1 MGQVHELRRENFNGR
16 SVKMISASSIER
28 VMKCE
33 LSTLLPQVER
43 DSADSLRGTVVH
55 EFLRN
60 VNAIGYVEALAKVP
74 ADYHETCA
82 NIDVDELPTCGAS
95 YAAEVAFILDTTT
108 GKARVVGENIGR
120 NYPAHGPL
128 EIPGTADVV
137 GVGDDFALI
146 IDYKGRWSNATKAS
160 DNWQLRALAVMA
172 CRAYGKSRAIVGIYR
187 VGETTWR
194 DVAELSEM
202 DIDIAEMELR
212 DLMKRMATVTRE
224 TAKVAEGEHCR
235 YCPAFDSCP
244 AKQTLVRSFANV
256 VESHAAVA
264 IDTMDDDARLEVWNK
279 IDALEDVLKRAKA
292 LMRESIERKPIRV
305 GDRIIAM
312 VEEERRSVNCEIAE
326 SVVEQMMGMD
336 YAANVGER
344 KTTLTRIG
352 EVATE
357 YAKANGQK
365 AAALK
370 KTVEAAIL
378 DKGGIS
384 VSKFSKVK
392 ELSASKIALQNS

>member
-1 MGQVHELRRENFNGR
+1 
-16 SVKMISASSIER
+16 MISASSIER
-28 VMKCE
+28 IMKCE
-33 LSTLLPQVER
+33 LSALLPQVES
-43 DSADSLRGTVVH
+43 DSADSLRGSIVH

-74 ADYHETCA
+74 NDYRETCA

-95 YAAEVAFILDTTT
+95 YAAEVAFILDTAT
-108 GKARVVGENIGR
+108 GAARVVGENIGR
-120 NYPAHGPL
+120 KYPPHGPL

-137 GVGDDFALI
+137 GVGSDFVLV
-146 IDYKGRWSNATKAS
+146 IDYKGRWSNATKAA

-172 CRAYGKSRAIVGIYR
+172 CRAYGKPRAIVGIYR

-202 DIDIAEMELR
+202 DIDIAEMELAAFAQ
-212 DLMKRMATVTRE
+212 RMATVTRE
-224 TAKVAEGEHCR
+224 TSRVAEGDHCR

-244 AKQTLVRSFANV
+244 AKQTLLRTFTPDVI
-256 VESHAAVA
+256 ESHTAVA
-264 IDTMDDDARLEVWNK
+264 IDTMDDDARLEVWTK
-279 IDALEDVLKRAKA
+279 IDALEEVLKRAKG
-292 LMRESIERKPIRV
+292 LMRESIQNRPIRV
-305 GDRIIAM
+305 GDRVIAM

-326 SVVEQMMGMD
+326 SVVEQMFGME
-336 YAANVGER
+336 YAAKVGER
-344 KTTLTRIG
+344 KTTLTRVG

-365 AAALK
+365 AATTK
-370 KTVEAAIL
+370 KAVESAIL
-378 DKGGIS
+378 DAGGIS